1 MRVKI
6 ITSIYSDL
14 YGSDL
19 GGRPGRKD
27 HYRFSLLSLL
37 KMTQADF
44 VCYTSERELEDLKEF
59 FYKIHNISEDKLK
72 FVLFDLSQN
81 EYVDLIN
88 SVKNVEDIKKS
99 DRCYEIQY
107 SKFSWF
113 KNEDK
118 SYDYY
123 FWFDAGLSHTGLIP
137 NKYLSAPGYQ
147 FYYEASLFNNDFLKN
162 LIEYS
167 EDKFVLVAKENSRN
181 YWEGTVDPKFYTKY
195 DNSVHIIGGFFGG
208 KTELWDKIVNQFN
221 DYLNLILPE
230 QKRLFYEEHFMSL
243 MYQNHKEWFKTLNF
257 DIWWHEDNFKEGTK
271 EFFEKNKSFY
281 KILTELNKINE

>member
-14 YGSDL
+14 YGSEL

-44 VCYTSERELEDLKEF
+44 ICYTSERELEDLKEF
-59 FYKIHNISEDKLK
+59 FYKNHEISEDRLK

-81 EYVDLIN
+81 EYQELIN
-88 SVKNVEDIKKS
+88 SVKDVEGIKTS

-107 SKFSWF
+107 AKFSWF

-137 NKYLSAPGYQ
+137 NKYLSGQ
-147 FYYEASLFNNDFLKN
+147 GHRFYYESSLFNDDFLNN

-167 EDKFVLVAKENSRN
+167 DNKFVMVAKENSRN
-181 YWEGTVDPKFYTKY
+181 YWEGTVDPKYYTTY
-195 DNSVHIIGGFFGG
+195 DNSVHVIGGFFGG
-208 KTELWDKIVNQFN
+208 KTELWDKVVKQFD
-221 DYLNLILPE
+221 DYVKLILPE
-230 QKRLFYEEHFMSL
+230 QKRLFYEEHYMSL

-257 DIWWHEDNFKEGTK
+257 DIWWHHDNFKEGSE
-271 EFFEKNKSFY
+271 EFFQKNKSFY
-281 KILTELNKINE
+281 KMLTELNNINE